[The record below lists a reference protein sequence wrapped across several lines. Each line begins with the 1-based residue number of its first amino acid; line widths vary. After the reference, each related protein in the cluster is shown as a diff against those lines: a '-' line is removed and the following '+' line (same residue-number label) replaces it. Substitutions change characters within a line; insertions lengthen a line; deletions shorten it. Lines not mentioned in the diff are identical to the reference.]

1 MKNIVI
7 GLALLISLSLYAE
20 DRYIVQINDK
30 GETIPPNSVATP
42 VQVQELGDR
51 TASLRSTATT
61 LREQAELCLTKVKA
75 YATNTI
81 VTSTCYA
88 QSIGGV
94 LYTPDLQTIKI
105 GAIDVKGGNVVITGT
120 LAVVPLIPPVLDW
133 RYKLNEGDWDRLAVD
148 AVEVPVQAAW
158 LEDSAKAYS
167 FTFPQPSGSNSMFFR
182 IVDNSTGTS
191 GSGLY
196 WLVFGGIVVD
206 GQIGYTG
213 DIGPHKVVGGILVNS
228 TPLGGI

>member
-1 MKNIVI
+1 MVLRKNLGVNGYLALHNHKHKFSAKNNNKQRIHHCKGSMGMKNIVI

-42 VQVQELGDR
+42 VQVQELGDK

-94 LYTPDLQTIKI
+94 PYNPDLQTIKI
-105 GAIDVKGGNVVITGT
+105 RAIDVKGGNVVITGT

-133 RYKLNEGDWDRLAVD
+133 RYKSHEGDWDKLAVD

-158 LEDSAKAYS
+158 LEDSAKALLIH
-167 FTFPQPSGSNSMFFR
+167 FPATKR
-182 IVDNSTGTS
+182 I
-191 GSGLY
+191 
-196 WLVFGGIVVD
+196 
-206 GQIGYTG
+206 
-213 DIGPHKVVGGILVNS
+213 K
-228 TPLGGI
+228 